1 MADGDASRAVEQALA
16 HIARH
21 EERVNA
27 FITTTEEEAR
37 REAQAVDDRGWQ
49 GLLHGLPIAVKDNIE
64 TAGVRTTSGAR
75 FFSDHVPNRD
85 APVVARLRRAGA
97 VMVGKATLHEFAFGI
112 RSNNSVAGQCHN
124 PWNEERVPGG
134 SSGGSAAAVAA
145 DMCVGALGTDTGGS
159 VRLPAAM
166 CGVSGLRPTHGRISN
181 SGSVPVCPSQDTIG
195 PMARRVSDVA
205 RLFAV
210 LAGHDLSLIHI

>member
-97 VMVGKATLHEFAFGI
+97 VMVGSK
-112 RSNNSVAGQCHN
+112 HN
-124 PWNEERVPGG
+124 
-134 SSGGSAAAVAA
+134 
-145 DMCVGALGTDTGGS
+145 L
-159 VRLPAAM
+159 
-166 CGVSGLRPTHGRISN
+166 LRPEALESIFLMWRFTKVSTEAGRG
-181 SGSVPVCPSQDTIG
+181 SGS
-195 PMARRVSDVA
+195 
-205 RLFAV
+205 
-210 LAGHDLSLIHI
+210 